1 MFEFLRQFVA
11 QIQANFQ
18 ALPLAKKLAVG
29 GIAVGTILG
38 IILLIV
44 WTNRIEYQPLYYN
57 LSQEDAGMVVEELK
71 EQKIPYRLSASGKT
85 VMVPADRVYDL
96 RLDLASRGVPSGGG
110 VGFEIFDRTDLGTTE
125 FVQKLNYQRALQGE
139 LSRTIN
145 QFAEVEQSRVHITL
159 PEKTL
164 FLEDEQKPTA
174 SVVLKLRRKGA
185 LKERQVQGIV
195 HLVSGSVEGLPT
207 ENITVVDVDGNVLSA
222 ATSEESNLAGLTG
235 SQQEF
240 QNELE
245 AGLEK
250 RVQTMLERV
259 VGVGNAI
266 VRVTA
271 NLDFIQEEKTEEI
284 YDPDS
289 AVIRSEQRTDE
300 RAKGNAPVAQGIPG
314 VESNLP
320 ETAGGAV
327 EGINISDVKK
337 TNETMNYEINKVVRR
352 IIQPTGTIKN
362 LSVAVLLDGNY
373 ELTTGE
379 DGKEEYSYVPR
390 TDEEIKTYQTI
401 VMRAVGYNAE
411 RGDQIEVSSVPFDSV
426 RLTEE
431 EKKVMMRD
439 TLWKKLW
446 KGVPYLVFLV
456 VVALLVVLVLR
467 PLVKWI
473 TRPGGEAAL
482 PGGAASGRILGELKA
497 EGPQG
502 MLGAGTTV
510 RDQVA
515 QIASSDTKHFA
526 ELLRRWINEE

>member
-1 MFEFLRQFVA
+1 VFEFLRQFVT

-29 GIAVGTILG
+29 SIAVGTILG

-85 VMVPADRVYDL
+85 VMVPAERVYDL

-159 PEKTL
+159 PEK
-164 FLEDEQKPTA
+164 
-174 SVVLKLRRKGA
+174 
-185 LKERQVQGIV
+185 QGIV

-259 VGVGNAI
+259 VGKGNAI

-289 AVIRSEQRTDE
+289 AVIRSEQRSDE
-300 RAKGNAPVAQGIPG
+300 RAKGNAPIAQGIPG

-327 EGINISDVKK
+327 EGVNISDVKK

-390 TDEEIKTYQTI
+390 TDEEIKTYKTI

-456 VVALLVVLVLR
+456 VVALLVVVVLR

-482 PGGAASGRILGELKA
+482 PGGTSSGRLLGELKA

-526 ELLRRWINEE
+526 ELLSRWINEE